1 MQIKMSSSAMK
12 GLAAILT
19 IACIGGGTVYAGSV
33 VSKNNLIG
41 EDAAEEFAILDADIT
56 WDEVSGLHTYLERA
70 KGRYVY
76 DIEFHASQAK
86 YEYEI
91 LAEDG
96 SVLDKEV
103 KTSGTRT
110 AAEQT
115 DSRQKEETDLQA
127 DDGRQKEETDL
138 QAAGIQ
144 QTEGA
149 VLQAADRDAEK
160 TTGSA
165 NTSDEDPDTD
175 SGQDTGNA
183 EPAAPQTESKP
194 RYLSVD
200 EAKKIALDHAGLTE
214 DQVRFSTAKFDDDDS
229 EGEEYE
235 IEFYSGNTEYEYE
248 IDARTGDIRDFS
260 KEVDDDD
267 D

>member
-1 MQIKMSSSAMK
+1 MK

-19 IACIGGGTVYAGSV
+19 IACIGGGTAYAGSV

-56 WDEVSGLHTYLERA
+56 WDEVSGLHTYLERD

-76 DIEFHASQAK
+76 DIEFHAGHAK

-103 KTSGTRT
+103 KTIGTTT

-115 DSRQKEETDLQA
+115 DSRQKEETDL
-127 DDGRQKEETDL
+127 R
-138 QAAGIQ
+138 AA
-144 QTEGA
+144 
-149 VLQAADRDAEK
+149 
-160 TTGSA
+160 
-165 NTSDEDPDTD
+165 DTD

-183 EPAAPQTESKP
+183 APAAPQTESKP

-235 IEFYSGNTEYEYE
+235 IEFYIGQTEYEYE
-248 IDARTGDIRDFS
+248 IDARTGAIRDFS
-260 KEVDDDD
+260 KEIDDDD
-267 D
+267 

>member
-56 WDEVSGLHTYLERA
+56 WDEVSGLHTYLERD

-76 DIEFHASQAK
+76 DIEFHAGQAK

-115 DSRQKEETDLQA
+115 ESRQKEETDLQA
-127 DDGRQKEETDL
+127 
-138 QAAGIQ
+138 
-144 QTEGA
+144 
-149 VLQAADRDAEK
+149 ADTA
-160 TTGSA
+160 
-165 NTSDEDPDTD
+165 
-175 SGQDTGNA
+175 SGQDTGDTA
-183 EPAAPQTESKP
+183 QAAPQTESKP